1 MGWTQQIEYVD
12 VEVTLPP
19 PVRKQVWNGEKF
31 VPMTLYKH
39 SLSDGMR
46 WAVLNKN
53 MLTWLEKTYGRP
65 GIYVKGRYWDYTRA
79 GNFFVMDEQVYTWF
93 QMKWGNK

>member
-19 PVRKQVWNGEKF
+19 PVKKRVWDPDTQSF
-31 VPMTLYKH
+31 VPMTLYKRNH
-39 SLSDGMR
+39 VLSNDE
-46 WAVLNKN
+46 
-53 MLTWLEKTYGRP
+53 TDWLRKTYGFE
-65 GIYVKGRYWDYTRA
+65 GVYKNGLFWDYSRA
-79 GNFFVMDEQVYTWF
+79 GNFIIMDEKVFTWF

>member
-19 PVRKQVWNGEKF
+19 PVKKQVWDPGTQSF

-39 SLSDGMR
+39 NHVLSNAEIDWFR
-46 WAVLNKN
+46 
-53 MLTWLEKTYGRP
+53 KTYGLE
-65 GIYVKGRYWDYTRA
+65 GVYKNGQFWDYSRA
-79 GNFFVMDEQVYTWF
+79 GNFIIMDEKVYTWF
-93 QMKWGNK
+93 QIKWGNK